1 MKKEDDNVK
10 VVLPDLGGDG
20 IDAVNGTEAMAG
32 ATVFIHM
39 MKCKKKLETPKLKV
53 IPTILGILGIAVAGT
68 LIGFL
73 LGL

>member
-32 ATVFIHM
+32 AAIFLQM
-39 MKCKKKLETPKLKV
+39 MKTEKKLETPKLKV
-53 IPTILGILGIAVAGT
+53 IPTILGILGLAALGT
-68 LIGFL
+68 LIAFL